1 MQHVSVLKED
11 VYKYLNLKKGEVVV
25 DATMG
30 LGGHAGGILELIGG
44 KGVLIG
50 FDLDENNLKEAGK
63 RLEHYKNKILINDN
77 FRYLKTRVNEAGF
90 AQVDA
95 ILFDLGLSSPHVE
108 VASRG
113 FSFLKEGPLDMRF
126 SSNQELTAYVVINQ
140 YPENKLADVI
150 WRYGEERASRRI
162 ARKIVE
168 RRMAKKF
175 ETTTE
180 FADFIESIAPARG
193 GKKWRKSKIHPATTI
208 FQAIRIE
215 VNDELNALKEA
226 LGYSIDLLKV
236 GGRMVVISYHSLED
250 RIVKHFF
257 KELARSCVCPREL
270 LVCQCAGEPAVELL
284 TRKPVVPSDKE
295 IAENPR
301 ARSAKLR
308 AIKKIKDL

>member
-11 VYKYLNLKKGEVVV
+11 VYKYLGLKKGEVVV

-30 LGGHAGGILELIGG
+30 LGGHAGGMLELIGK
-44 KGVLIG
+44 KGMLIG

-63 RLEHYKNKILINDN
+63 RLKHYKNKILINDN

-95 ILFDLGLSSPHVE
+95 ILFDLGLSSPHVDE
-108 VASRG
+108 ASRG

-126 SSNQELTAYVVINQ
+126 SSNQDLTAYMVINQ
-140 YPENKLADVI
+140 YPEDKLADVI

-162 ARKIVE
+162 ARKIVG
-168 RRMAKKF
+168 RRMSKKF

-180 FADFIESIAPARG
+180 FADYMKSIMPAC
-193 GKKWRKSKIHPATTI
+193 RKHHPATTI

-226 LGYSIDLLKV
+226 LGYSIDLLKI

-257 KELARSCVCPREL
+257 KELARSCVCPMEL
-270 LVCQCAGEPAVELL
+270 IVCQCGGEPKVELL
-284 TRKPVVPSDKE
+284 TRKPVIPSDKE

-308 AIKKIKDL
+308 AIKKLKDL